1 VAWAELFEENSN
13 TDMCIFKLCLTREKR
28 ALSGD
33 VRLCL
38 SVANITL
45 RLFSAESAAVNVVC
59 LLLGGA
65 EAYHLDLS
73 DRYTCLQCF
82 VTQQGL
88 IFHVVYL
95 YFLMSL

>member
-1 VAWAELFEENSN
+1 
-13 TDMCIFKLCLTREKR
+13 MCILKLCLTREKR

-59 LLLGGA
+59 LLLGA
-65 EAYHLDLS
+65 QRLIISTYRTDTLVYNVLS
-73 DRYTCLQCF
+73 LNR
-82 VTQQGL
+82 V
-88 IFHVVYL
+88 
-95 YFLMSL
+95 